1 MPEWKEE
8 IRQRLANLNLE
19 PEREAEIVEELSQHL
34 DDRYAE
40 LLSGG
45 ATSTE
50 AERLTLAEVRESEL
64 LAQELRR
71 VEREVAQDPIVLG
84 ANRRSNMITDLWQDL
99 RYGARMLRKRPGGTL
114 IVVITLGLGI
124 GANTMIFS
132 MLNLFLLTRL
142 PGIAEPDR
150 VAQIGQ
156 TNNGQGFNS
165 SSYADYRDY
174 RDQTSTLA
182 GIAAESEQQ
191 FHLGTDTTAE
201 RVKGA
206 LVSGNYFDVLGV
218 RSAQGRLLRPSDAE
232 IEGANPVAVI
242 SERLWRKHFG
252 AEPDIAGK
260 TISLNSFTYT
270 VIGVAAGF
278 NGTGFEKTDIWIPVT
293 MWRHGDPFRART
305 GVDWLN
311 DRSTDFVELFGRL
324 KPGLT
329 KEQAQAALSAIAER
343 LGQAYPPKEAKFR
356 NLKRGARVVA
366 LLGMSLRDR
375 NELQQFFG
383 LQFCI
388 VIIVLL
394 IACAN
399 VAGFTLARMAG
410 RQREISVRLALG
422 AERW

>member
-1 MPEWKEE
+1 MPEWKHE
-8 IRQRLANLNLE
+8 ISGRLASLKLQ
-19 PEREAEIVEELSQHL
+19 PAREAEIVEELSQHL
-34 DDRYAE
+34 KDYYAE
-40 LLSGG
+40 LRAGG
-45 ATSTE
+45 ATPEE
-50 AERLTLAEVRESEL
+50 ALRVALAELGASDS
-64 LAQELRR
+64 LAQELQR
-71 VEREVAQDPIVLG
+71 VERPVEQEPIVLG
-84 ANRRSNMITDLWQDL
+84 STRRRNMVADLWQDL
-99 RYGARMLRKRPGGTL
+99 RYGARMLRKRPGGAL

-124 GANTMIFS
+124 GANTMFFS
-132 MLNLFLLTRL
+132 LLNSFLLAHL
-142 PGIAEPDR
+142 PGIAEQDR
-150 VAQIGQ
+150 VVQIGR
-156 TNNGQGFNS
+156 TNNGEGFGS

-191 FHLGTDTTAE
+191 FHLGTGTAAE

-218 RSAQGRLLRPSDAE
+218 RSAQGRLLQPSDAE
-232 IEGANPVAVI
+232 FEGANPVAVI
-242 SERLWRKHFG
+242 SERLWRNHFG
-252 AEPDIAGK
+252 AEPGVAGK

-270 VIGVAAGF
+270 IIGVAAGF
-278 NGTGFEKTDIWIPVT
+278 SGTRFERTDIWIPVT

-329 KEQAQAALSAIAER
+329 KGQAQADLSAIAER

-383 LQFCI
+383 LQFGI